1 MLLQGH
7 IGMRLIAQPVNI
19 RNNLVDLVQ
28 VQGFSASSQPRWS
41 DHHIE
46 SATPGHQYKIGF
58 NNKQKTCTSLHHG
71 AFKKDRFAPY
81 WYLPHSCAKVSGFP
95 PCLQIQ
101 LPPAGW
107 QLSSEKRIVSKTDK
121 SQKSTSVSFL
131 RRVSALRELSEGTL
145 EVLDSTHPPISF
157 GPEARLMLIGPLSFS
172 WEEENWNIFFYL

>member
-71 AFKKDRFAPY
+71 ALKKIGLHLINISPILAQKFQVF
-81 WYLPHSCAKVSGFP
+81 LPVCKSNFHQPAHSFP
-95 PCLQIQ
+95 LKN
-101 LPPAGW
+101 G
-107 QLSSEKRIVSKTDK
+107 LSAKTDK

-145 EVLDSTHPPISF
+145 EVLESTHPPSSF
-157 GPEARLMLIGPLSFS
+157 GAEARLILIGPLSFS
-172 WEEENWNIFFYL
+172 